1 MLNADIV
8 MAVTGCPHVVLT
20 RDEAEDIARERNRVA
35 LVIMDIGM
43 PRDVDPD
50 VHRVGHNFYNS
61 QSNRGP
67 FSPIMRRPRISG
79 S

>member
-8 MAVTGCPHVVLT
+8 IAVTGCPHVVLT

-50 VHRVGHNFYNS
+50 VHASATTFTILN
-61 QSNRGP
+61 QIADP
-67 FSPIMRRPRISG
+67 FLL
-79 S
+79 